1 VSTYLTFDFGTKSI
15 GVAVGQTITGT
26 AQPLAAIKAKDGI
39 PNWDEIT
46 HLHAQWLPTAM
57 LVGLPLNMDGSEQE
71 MTLRARKFGRRIA
84 NRCKTQVFEVDER
97 LTTTDAKSRLFAMG
111 GYKKLSKEKVDS
123 VSACVIFEAWCETQ
137 G

>member
-1 VSTYLTFDFGTKSI
+1 MSTYLTFDFGTKSI